1 MDPYGNAANQY
12 GQEMQ
17 FGVRL
22 QDALNQRQAEMPNQL
37 FDRFMQ
43 SYQAQI
49 KQRMLEQQMARQQQH
64 EDAYLQLAKTRQD
77 RADDQAKAEFA
88 NWVSKNYKEGRDD
101 GVAVLLGKAAGFDE
115 NAVRSM
121 LPKGQWGNTGGGETL
136 STTGSQGAKSN
147 ATGSPVNMHVDG
159 HEDTPL
165 PPLPTG
171 ERAPL
176 NITMPQT
183 PAAYQ
188 PGMGQ
193 GVAYQEGEQARKQ
206 ADMDR
211 KVKRDALKQD
221 VERAKLAAYK
231 SAVDSRGQVDA
242 ARVQQLNATADMI
255 NARIES
261 GEFDLKP
268 ELMRAQIANL
278 QSLVGNRGIDK
289 EPDPAT
295 REGKLYRMAMG
306 LVPKDAFGNRD
317 PKAVEAKVNELRGR
331 MYPPGNAASRHPQGG
346 GPKVGDKTAQ
356 ADGRMKVDKAAL
368 RQQAANALAAVKGDS
383 VKTKAI
389 KDRYKQMAGEDY

>member
-193 GVAYQEGEQARKQ
+193 GVAYQEGEQARK
-206 ADMDR
+206 
-211 KVKRDALKQD
+211 VKRDAWKQD

-268 ELMRAQIANL
+268 ELMQAQIARLNALTANAGAEKPVNPL
-278 QSLVGNRGIDK
+278 QAERLANQLAKD
-289 EPDPAT
+289 E
-295 REGKLYRMAMG
+295 
-306 LVPKDAFGNRD
+306 VPKDAFGNRD
-317 PKAVEAKVNELRGR
+317 PRAMATARDKARARFL
-331 MYPPGNAASRHPQGG
+331 A
-346 GPKVGDKTAQ
+346 PKAQ
-356 ADGRMKVDKAAL
+356 AQPQVDKAAL